1 MAKPIVAIVGRPN
14 VGKSTLFNKLV
25 GERRAIVDEIPGTTR
40 DRIYGTVEWNGI
52 PFTLID
58 TGGLEFGDLGEVN
71 EGIMGQAEEAIERA
85 DVILFVV
92 DAMEGPSAVDYDVA
106 DLLRR
111 TDRPVILV
119 ANKADNPQRTMNAVE
134 FYQLGMGEPIAVS
147 SIHGYGTGDLLDE
160 VVRGFSKET
169 AEAVEEVADVR
180 LAIVGRP
187 NVGKSSLVNALA
199 GESRVMVSSVPGTTR
214 DAIDTLIQYKEKSI
228 LLVDTAGIRRRGRIE
243 RGIEKYSVIRA
254 VQAVERSDVAAL
266 VIDAEEGVT
275 AQDAHVASYVLDAAK
290 GMMLVANKWDLVKKG
305 PTTTAEYTRTIR
317 QAFRFMDYV
326 PLVFTSA
333 LTKQRVTRI
342 LDMAVTIAEERKKRI
357 PTSILNGA
365 IQEAF
370 VNHPPPSARGR
381 ALKLLYVT
389 QAGVEPPT
397 FVLFVNEPKLAHF
410 SYVRYLENEIRARWG
425 FEGTPIRI
433 VLKPRSER
441 E

>member
-25 GERRAIVDEIPGTTR
+25 GERRAIVDETPGTTR

-71 EGIMGQAEEAIERA
+71 EGIMAQAEEAIERA

-333 LTKQRVTRI
+333 LTKQRVTKI

>member
-14 VGKSTLFNKLV
+14 VGKSTLFNRLV
-25 GERRAIVDEIPGTTR
+25 GERRAIVDETPGTTR
-40 DRIYGTVEWNGI
+40 DRIYGTVEWNGA

-58 TGGLEFGDLGEVN
+58 TGGLDFGEPDEVN
-71 EGIMGQAEEAIERA
+71 QGILGQAEEAVERA
-85 DVILFVV
+85 DAILFVV
-92 DAMEGPSAVDYDVA
+92 DAREGPTAVDYDVA

-111 TDRPVILV
+111 TDKPVILV
-119 ANKADNPQRTMNAVE
+119 ANKADNPQRTMDAVE

-169 AEAVEEVADVR
+169 AEAAEEAADVR

-214 DAIDTLIQYKEKSI
+214 DAIDTLIRYRDKSI
-228 LLVDTAGIRRRGRIE
+228 LLVDTAGIRRRGRID

-275 AQDAHVASYVLDAAK
+275 AQDAHVAGYVLDAAK

-305 PTTTAEYTRTIR
+305 PTTTTEYTQAIR
-317 QAFRFMDYV
+317 RAFRFMDYV

-333 LTKQRVTRI
+333 LTKQRVTKI
-342 LDMAVTIAEERKKRI
+342 LDMALAIAEERRKRV
-357 PTSILNGA
+357 PTSALNDA
-365 IQEAF
+365 MQEAF
-370 VNHPPPSARGR
+370 VHHPPPSVRGR
-381 ALKLLYVT
+381 SLKLLYVT
-389 QAGVEPPT
+389 QAAVEPPT
-397 FVLFVNEPKLAHF
+397 FVFFVNEPKLAHF

-433 VLKPRSER
+433 VMKPRSEK
-441 E
+441 

>member
-25 GERRAIVDEIPGTTR
+25 GERRAIVDETPGTTR

-52 PFTLID
+52 PFTLVD
-58 TGGLEFGDLGEVN
+58 TGGLEFEEAGEVAQ
-71 EGIMGQAEEAIERA
+71 GILGQAEEAIERA

-92 DAMEGPSAVDYDVA
+92 DAREGPSAVDYDVA

-111 TDRPVILV
+111 TDKPVILV
-119 ANKADNPQRTMNAVE
+119 ANKADNPQRTLNAVE
-134 FYQLGMGEPIAVS
+134 FYQLGMGEPMAVS
-147 SIHGYGTGDLLDE
+147 AVHGYGTGDLLDE
-160 VVRGFSKET
+160 IVRDFSKET
-169 AEAVEEVADVR
+169 AETVEEAADVR

-199 GESRVMVSSVPGTTR
+199 GESRVMVSNVPGTTR

-243 RGIEKYSVIRA
+243 HGIEKYSVLRA

-275 AQDAHVASYVLDAAK
+275 AQDAHVAGYVLDAAK

-305 PTTTAEYTRTIR
+305 PTTTTEYTRHIR

-333 LTKQRVTRI
+333 VTKQRVTKI
-342 LDMAVTIAEERKKRI
+342 LDMALAIAEERKKRI
-357 PTSILNGA
+357 STSTLNA
-365 IQEAF
+365 AMQEAF
-370 VNHPPPSARGR
+370 VHHPPPTHRGK

-389 QAGVEPPT
+389 QVGIEPPT
-397 FVLFVNEPKLAHF
+397 FVFFVNDPRIVHF
-410 SYVRYLENEIRARWG
+410 SYTRYLENEIRARFG
-425 FEGTPIRI
+425 FAGTPIRI
-433 VLKPRSER
+433 VFKPRSER